1 VNKTYKHSMIGSML
15 LIFILLLSACSNSS
29 SSNPA
34 ATSTPDASAPAATAA
49 AERTVKDALGHEVK
63 LPANPQKILASYLE
77 DHLVA
82 LGVKP
87 VAQWSGSGGKSVQNY
102 LQGDLKGIPTIPSEL
117 PYEAVMSFTPDLI
130 IMGSAQTVEG
140 DKYAQYAKIAPTYT
154 VGTQQNNDWRQVL
167 LTVGEVLNK
176 SKEAKEALA
185 NYDKKAN
192 EAKEQLKQAIGTKSA
207 AALWVTA
214 KAVYVVHEN
223 LSSGA
228 VLYQDLGL
236 TAPKAVKEISK
247 TATANWNPMSLE
259 VLAELDA
266 DYLFIV
272 NGKGVSKEE
281 LLKEP
286 VWADI
291 PAVKNGHVYTYG
303 NEASWL
309 YTGTIANRQIIDNVM
324 KSILNK

>member
-1 VNKTYKHSMIGSML
+1 
-15 LIFILLLSACSNSS
+15 
-29 SSNPA
+29 
-34 ATSTPDASAPAATAA
+34 
-49 AERTVKDALGHEVK
+49 
-63 LPANPQKILASYLE
+63 
-77 DHLVA
+77 
-82 LGVKP
+82 
-87 VAQWSGSGGKSVQNY
+87 
-102 LQGDLKGIPTIPSEL
+102 
-117 PYEAVMSFTPDLI
+117 
-130 IMGSAQTVEG
+130 
-140 DKYAQYAKIAPTYT
+140 
-154 VGTQQNNDWRQVL
+154 
-167 LTVGEVLNK
+167 
-176 SKEAKEALA
+176 
-185 NYDKKAN
+185 
-192 EAKEQLKQAIGTKSA
+192 
-207 AALWVTA
+207 
-214 KAVYVVHEN
+214 VYVVNES

-266 DYLFIV
+266 EYLFIV
-272 NGKGVSKEE
+272 NGKGISKEE